1 MISGNE
7 IQSLVDLLLERNVLL
22 YHACQLIDFES
33 YLALGGIPSRALLEN
48 RKLPF
53 TPFETDTIDKENGV
67 WDKVFGNLTEF
78 GEIFA
83 NGRPWPPT
91 VYGPIQL
98 QLNPTVLLEVSDVAV
113 SLRSAGA
120 EGFNR
125 EVEGLTIDEID
136 RVFYYPRNVSFPRSI
151 RVKSQSLLAEE
162 FGKTKPQSPE
172 ISCSVPNQVLSAEYI
187 IVACVDPYVLNGQRL
202 LDSVSNVVKNRQEFN
217 FRIIPRSCQEKSRV
231 HLYSEIAECIREEIP
246 SLYDLAKDS
255 TLSSTLRE
263 YANQVLQN
271 SEAVRQF
278 NRYIKLIFLRS
289 YCKAVIIKVLL
300 VLLYENAL

>member
-7 IQSLVDLLLERNVLL
+7 IQSLVNLLLERNVSL

-48 RKLPF
+48 RELPF

-83 NGRPWPPT
+83 GGKFWPPT

-98 QLNPTVLLEVSDVAV
+98 QLNPSALLEASDVAV
-113 SLRSAGA
+113 CLRSAGA
-120 EGFNR
+120 EGFSR
-125 EVEGLTIDEID
+125 EAEGLTVNEID
-136 RVFYYPRNVSFPRSI
+136 RVFYYPRNASFPRSI
-151 RVKSQSLLAEE
+151 RVKSQRLLAEE

-172 ISCSVPNQVLSAEYI
+172 ISCSVPNSVLSAEHI
-187 IVACVDPYVLNGQRL
+187 LVAWIDPYVLNGQRL
-202 LDSVSNVVKNRQEFN
+202 LDRVSNVIKNRQEFN
-217 FRIIPRSCQEKSRV
+217 FRIISRSCKEKSRI
-231 HLYSEIAECIREEIP
+231 HLYNEIAECIREEIP
-246 SLYDLAKDS
+246 SLYDLSQDS

-263 YANQVLQN
+263 YAKQVLQN

-278 NRYIKLIFLRS
+278 NRYIKYLMHGTLRPMRTRAIFD
-289 YCKAVIIKVLL
+289 
-300 VLLYENAL
+300 